1 MNAHTTRMASGATRE
16 QVSGLLARY
25 PDVTAEDSSTILDFL
40 RTGRHLDIGLLTAD
54 EALKPN
60 LDSFMEDH
68 KAHFRV
74 RSREVFAVL
83 GGIGALLLVLWL
95 LWEAFS

>member
-1 MNAHTTRMASGATRE
+1 MNAHPTRMASGATRE

-74 RSREVFAVL
+74 RSREVFAVV
-83 GGIGALLLVLWL
+83 GGIGGLLLVLWL